1 MFTLTSTLTHSALDV
16 IINDWIVMMDNVH
29 GWSVA
34 VPIDDGDVIQSRM
47 DVAD

>member
-1 MFTLTSTLTHSALDV
+1 MFTLTSTLAHSALDV
-16 IINDWIVMMDNVH
+16 IVNDRIVMTDDVH

-47 DVAD
+47 YVAD